1 MNWIK
6 GFSILIVF
14 ASGSLILAAG
24 STHSKL
30 LSPERYE
37 HCVVRNLSDS
47 SMFTEDDWVKMNKIV
62 TETSDMMQ
70 KFGLD
75 PANAAN
81 SRTMLRLFTA
91 ALANVVVDTDS
102 TKRVEREEACI
113 LALETCSIALAEK
126 AGSELVKEVRKIFA
140 SMNNERSY
148 LDDRVDN
155 ETPAASKS
163 IKEYLEK
170 SSAQTSSR
178 DFDVKKRSKRAYA
191 TTFGMPATS
200 GKFQTNPSLESILAD
215 VMLKSNTFNNIF
227 KNGISQEDAIFY
239 SRAMV
244 AAGLSGYRYDI
255 IDETLDSVTN
265 AISMLGYMAEAV
277 DYAYT
282 IARSLT
288 SVLTAHDLIFYA
300 DGLGIGNALV
310 SKLESMVQPSSTFSF
325 PVDFKDSSSSSFG
338 VVDSSF
344 ASFQT
349 GMAAPVQVNPGYV
362 EPSSPFN
369 SQDRFQFQNNLF
381 YYLSQSDALSE
392 AFCNGPFPGIYN
404 VINSALF
411 DYGWYIASTAA
422 TAVSNS
428 LSGLPTE
435 AACTQ
440 YADVISEIISNVF
453 QNNGLLETADAQA
466 IVTKIA
472 FNISPNLG
480 VQSNPTAQGSVQQS
494 YSGGFGSFELNPS
507 FSDFSYPEAPAPA
520 VNPQFPAEKT
530 PYFEIKLSIPDIQFD
545 KQQFPAASSS
555 ETNPSEFT
563 IRNSAP
569 SIIQAIPSILQ
580 PSVQLPSSVNSSNTQ
595 ITPKGQNS
603 TTPIE
608 KISSPLTNLPKNNS
622 TNSGKRNQ
630 TSGTPPVILES
641 GPVISGK
648 PAIKLENS
656 PNKNIS
662 VTPAVM
668 ETSKAPEVTTPVP
681 TTTVQYTTPKSVPK
695 PTTPDPYAAAVDRVV
710 EDPTKLSAL
719 LMGDIDSFLR
729 GMNSTLG
736 NDKKLPDTQKPLTG
750 IKTKPTE
757 EPSSSKSIPQ
767 TPKPAAS
774 SPADVKGKSVPPST
788 SLQPSFGTPSSK
800 NRPSNANSKKKP
812 EPNYSESYSTTELIQ
827 NVSLVAIS
835 SIQFIRSQEFQL
847 HELCNMVHDLAFIV
861 NLPPLDYC
869 SEIALI
875 DFLLHVLN
883 AVAVRIM
890 V

>member
-14 ASGSLILAAG
+14 ASGPLILAAG
-24 STHSKL
+24 STHLKL
-30 LSPERYE
+30 PSPERYE

-47 SMFTEDDWVKMNKIV
+47 SMFTEEDWVKMNKIV
-62 TETSDMMQ
+62 TETSGMMQ
-70 KFGLD
+70 KLGLD
-75 PANAAN
+75 PTNAVN

-91 ALANVVVDTDS
+91 ALANVVVDIDS

-113 LALETCSIALAEK
+113 SALETCSIALAEK

-170 SSAQTSSR
+170 SSAQTSSK

-338 VVDSSF
+338 GVDSSF

-349 GMAAPVQVNPGYV
+349 GMAAPAQVNPGYV

-404 VINSALF
+404 VINSALS

-453 QNNGLLETADAQA
+453 QNNDLLETADAQA

-480 VQSNPTAQGSVQQS
+480 IQSQGSAQQS

-507 FSDFSYPEAPAPA
+507 FSDFSYPAAQAPAA
-520 VNPQFPAEKT
+520 NPQFPAEKT
-530 PYFEIKLSIPDIQFD
+530 PYFEIKLSVPDIQFD

-563 IRNSAP
+563 IRNAAP

-580 PSVQLPSSVNSSNTQ
+580 PSVQIPSSVNSSNTQ

-603 TTPIE
+603 TTTAD

-630 TSGTPPVILES
+630 TSGAPPVILEP

-681 TTTVQYTTPKSVPK
+681 VTTVLYTTPKSVPE
-695 PTTPDPYAAAVDRVV
+695 PTTPNPFAAAVDRAV
-710 EDPTKLSAL
+710 EDQAKLSAL
-719 LMGDIDSFLR
+719 LTGGIDSFLR
-729 GMNSTLG
+729 GLNSTIG
-736 NDKKLPDTQKPLTG
+736 NNKKLPDSQKPLAG
-750 IKTKPTE
+750 VKTKPTE
-757 EPSSSKSIPQ
+757 EPTSSKSIPQ
-767 TPKPAAS
+767 TPKPATS
-774 SPADVKGKSVPPST
+774 SPVDVKGKSVPGST
-788 SLQPSFGTPSSK
+788 SLQPSFGTPASK
-800 NRPSNANSKKKP
+800 NRPSNADGKKKP

>member
-1 MNWIK
+1 MNWNK

-24 STHSKL
+24 STHAKL
-30 LSPERYE
+30 QSIERYE

-47 SMFTEDDWVKMNKIV
+47 SMFTEEDWMKMNKIV
-62 TETSDMMQ
+62 TETSGLMQ
-70 KFGLD
+70 KLGLD
-75 PANAAN
+75 PTNAAN

-102 TKRVEREEACI
+102 MKRNEREEACI
-113 LALETCSIALAEK
+113 SALETCSIALAEK
-126 AGSELVKEVRKIFA
+126 SGSELVKEIRKIFA
-140 SMNNERSY
+140 SMNSERSH

-155 ETPAASKS
+155 EAPAASKS
-163 IKEYLEK
+163 KKEHLEK
-170 SSAQTSSR
+170 SSAQTSVK

-215 VMLKSNTFNNIF
+215 VMLKSNTFNSIF
-227 KNGISQEDAIFY
+227 KSGISQEDAIFY
-239 SRAMV
+239 SRTMV

-310 SKLESMVQPSSTFSF
+310 SKLDSIVGPSSTFSF
-325 PVDFKDSSSSSFG
+325 PVDFKDSFSSSFG
-338 VVDSSF
+338 EIGSSF
-344 ASFQT
+344 SSFQT
-349 GMAAPVQVNPGYV
+349 GMAAPAQVNPGYV

-381 YYLSQSDALSE
+381 YYLSQSGALSE

-404 VINSALF
+404 VINSALS

-453 QNNGLLETADAQA
+453 QNNGLLDTADAQA

-480 VQSNPTAQGSVQQS
+480 IQSNPSAQDSVQQS
-494 YSGGFGSFELNPS
+494 YSGGFGSFQLNPS
-507 FSDFSYPEAPAPA
+507 FSDFSYPAAQIPAA
-520 VNPQFPAEKT
+520 DPQFPVEKT
-530 PYFEIKLSIPDIQFD
+530 PYFEIKLSVPDIQFD
-545 KQQFPAASSS
+545 KQQFPASSTS

-563 IRNSAP
+563 IRNAAP
-569 SIIQAIPSILQ
+569 SIIQSIPSILQ
-580 PSVQLPSSVNSSNTQ
+580 PSAQLPSSVNSSNTQ
-595 ITPKGQNS
+595 ITPKSQNS
-603 TTPIE
+603 TKTAE
-608 KISSPLTNLPKNNS
+608 KISSPIANLPKNNS
-622 TNSGKRNQ
+622 TTLGKRNQ
-630 TSGTPPVILES
+630 TSGIPPVILEP

-648 PAIKLENS
+648 PALKLENS
-656 PNKNIS
+656 PSKNIS

-668 ETSKAPEVTTPVP
+668 ETTKAPKVTTPVP
-681 TTTVQYTTPKSVPK
+681 ITTVAYTTPRSVPK

-729 GMNSTLG
+729 GMNSTIG
-736 NDKKLPDTQKPLTG
+736 NDKKLPESQKPLAGVKAKPTEVPTNSKSISQTQKP
-750 IKTKPTE
+750 
-757 EPSSSKSIPQ
+757 
-767 TPKPAAS
+767 PAL
-774 SPADVKGKSVPPST
+774 SPADVKGKSVPGST
-788 SLQPSFGTPSSK
+788 SLQPSFGTSASK
-800 NRPSNANSKKKP
+800 NRTSNADVKKKP
-812 EPNYSESYSTTELIQ
+812 DPNYADSYSTTELIQ

-835 SIQFIRSQEFQL
+835 SMQFIRSQEFQL